1 MISNKVK
8 YGIVA
13 FVLVV
18 SIVIFGAV
26 LGTQLKSKTSSPIK
40 FPQYNSSTVSMN
52 LSVSE
57 LVHKWGKSKNW
68 HIVEYNYGK
77 KQTKL
82 INNTILQ
89 VKYPKGSYI
98 PSAPI
103 NGGIQF
109 YASPVVFPSNVI
121 TLRYSVMFQPNFD
134 WVKGGKLPGVFVG
147 DIGSNGG
154 DHIPNG
160 ASIRLMWR
168 TGGLLEAYLYASGN
182 QVPKLEN
189 EPGYIT
195 NNDFGVS
202 LWRGSFSA
210 EAGKWTDITL
220 RVKSNS
226 FKKNDGYIGITV
238 NNVTKEFNKMMWTVN
253 ALPIN
258 GIMAHTFFGGQD
270 ISWST
275 PLAQYAYFKDFSV
288 SRQAF

>member
-1 MISNKVK
+1 MFSKKAKIAV
-8 YGIVA
+8 IVS
-13 FVLVV
+13 VMVV

-26 LGTQLKSKTSSPIK
+26 LGTQLKRKTSSSIK

-52 LSVSE
+52 LSVHE
-57 LVHKWGKSKNW
+57 LVKKWTKSKNW
-68 HIVEYNYGK
+68 KIVDYNYGK
-77 KQTKL
+77 ATTKL

-103 NGGIQF
+103 HGGVQF
-109 YASPVVFPSNVI
+109 YASPVVFPSNMI
-121 TLRYSVMFQPNFD
+121 KLRYSIMFPSNFD
-134 WVKGGKLPGVFVG
+134 WVKGGKIFGIYIG

-160 ASIRLMWR
+160 ASARLMWR
-168 TGGLLEAYLYASGN
+168 TGGLLEAYLYYSGN
-182 QVPKLEN
+182 QVSELEN

-202 LWRGSFSA
+202 LWRGSFRA
-210 EAGKWTDITL
+210 QAGNWTDITL

-226 FKKNDGYIGITV
+226 FKKNDGYIGLTV
-238 NNVTKEFNKMMWTVN
+238 NNVTMEFNRMMWSVN

-258 GIMAHTFFGGQD
+258 GIMCHTFFGGQD
-270 ISWST
+270 VTWST
-275 PLAQYAYFKDFSV
+275 PIDQYAHFKDFSV
-288 SRQAF
+288 SRQPF